1 MNRKLRYLVKWEGFG
16 VEHNSWEPWDN
27 LHAPE
32 RVTDFYRKHP
42 GAARHIRAVD
52 FNSIPFHS
60 YSPSVVSGRHYLEG
74 GVDVRGQSISR
85 LSSDF
90 SDISDLHT
98 DTSLNTPRYVPPHHR
113 PPPNFVQVHLQLS
126 SGRPHLRLDDHFTFQ
141 LVSLYS
147 YSFPFSLVVI
157 SPYPSPISAF
167 SSTLVIR
174 TYILYFLISHITPSY
189 YLISFHLL
197 FYYFIISVNSIFST

>member
-32 RVTDFYRKHP
+32 RVADFYRKHP
-42 GAARHIRAVD
+42 GAARHIRAAD

-90 SDISDLHT
+90 SDLHT
-98 DTSLNTPRYVPPHHR
+98 DTSLNTPRYVPPHRR
-113 PPPNFVQVHLQLS
+113 PSPNFL
-126 SGRPHLRLDDHFTFQ
+126 
-141 LVSLYS
+141 
-147 YSFPFSLVVI
+147 
-157 SPYPSPISAF
+157 
-167 SSTLVIR
+167 
-174 TYILYFLISHITPSY
+174 
-189 YLISFHLL
+189 
-197 FYYFIISVNSIFST
+197 